1 MEQLKRKPM
10 IAWGI
15 KRSTGLILPFSIR
28 YTRRDAIKEL
38 ESSHKSQWKQLKKQG
53 MSAVK
58 LEIRELQKTSI
69 GKPAKD
75 PCQPF
80 PQLDLFK

>member
-15 KRSTGLILPFSIR
+15 KWKTGIILPFSIR
-28 YTRRDAIKEL
+28 KTRRDAIKDM
-38 ESSHKSQWKQLKKQG
+38 ESNYKSQWRQLKKQG

-69 GKPAKD
+69 GKPDKD